1 MEDNCNINVSGKTRK
16 YTSGPETHPTQ
27 GIHRVG
33 NEGTSPMRKFYM
45 RNITLNIIKVL
56 SNLEVTLINNEV
68 IPTNAQYL
76 LNTTY

>member
-16 YTSGPETHPTQ
+16 YTSGPETRPTQ

-33 NEGTSPMRKFYM
+33 HEGTYMRTFYM
-45 RNITLNIIKVL
+45 RSITLNIIKVS

-68 IPTNAQYL
+68 IPTNAKYL